1 MFLSLR
7 KRTKISSIHPGDTVT
22 IEGTVRSDRE
32 STLPG
37 DGTPCVY
44 YEIMTEVYKKG
55 ERGSGRPLW
64 FPENM
69 ERKGNGF
76 FLGDDTGEIFVD
88 CPAEQI
94 RMNGGYSTA
103 GKMGKKGHRRFSARL
118 IREGD
123 KVLVRGIA
131 GPPTASQGTATLSLG
146 PDKKGRM
153 EMSVTPGPAKSS

>member
-7 KRTKISSIHPGDTVT
+7 KRTKISSIHTGDIVT
-22 IEGTVRSDRE
+22 IEGTVRPDRV

-44 YEIMTEVYKKG
+44 YELMTEVYKKG

-64 FPENM
+64 FPETM

-76 FLGDDTGEIFVD
+76 FLSDDTGEIFVD
-88 CPAEQI
+88 CRAEQI
-94 RMNGGYSTA
+94 RMAGGHRTA

-123 KVLVRGIA
+123 KVRVRGIA
-131 GPPTASQGTATLSLG
+131 GPSAASIGSPPLSLG

-153 EMSVTPGPAKSS
+153 EMSVSPNPDKGE